1 MDEARHVGADELAR
15 GLEQAKVAV
24 KQLTDAIKVMDMV
37 PREQRAKNFNTVRQ
51 ASEVQ
56 KKQAEAIV
64 KQSGDTLNFVDGM
77 TGQVLPVGVYYEAE
91 EFKVYLATP
100 SGQPLDD

>member
-1 MDEARHVGADELAR
+1 MYKRQFKGDELAK
-15 GLEQAKVAV
+15 GMEQAKALAT
-24 KQLTDAIKVMDMV
+24 QLTEATKRMDKI
-37 PREQRAKNFNTVRQ
+37 PKEQRPKNFNTLRQ

>member
-1 MDEARHVGADELAR
+1 M
-15 GLEQAKVAV
+15 
-24 KQLTDAIKVMDMV
+24 
-37 PREQRAKNFNTVRQ
+37 
-51 ASEVQ
+51 Q